1 MNYIVTIDIGSDN
14 IRTVI
19 AQPVDEQPPR
29 IIGVGII
36 PSSGVRRGAI
46 VEIEEVS
53 KSIGKSVE
61 MAELHSGIE
70 VEDAYVSIS
79 GIDLEFMKIKGVVA
93 VGLANGEVVESDV
106 ERAIEASQAINI
118 PLNKEIVHIIPQSFQ
133 LDDQEKVKDPIGMN
147 GVRLEMKGIVI
158 LGGSSN
164 IKNITKCLDNNDI
177 AINGLIAAPLAAA
190 QSVLNKRQ
198 RELGSVLIEL
208 GAGVTSIIVYEEQ
221 EIIDLK
227 IIPIG
232 MGHVTNDIAIGLRTS
247 IDVAEDVKLKY
258 GSALPNEINKDD
270 KINLADLDEEEESI
284 VSRKYV
290 SEIIEAR
297 IEEIF
302 YEVEKELKI
311 IERSALLPAG
321 SILSGGGAYV
331 HGTVDLAKDILKL
344 PAQIGFP
351 AEMSG
356 LTDKVDSPA
365 FNVAIGMLLWAME
378 NDEEGVSNDST
389 SSGSK
394 MSNVAEK
401 SVEIIKGWFKIVK
414 GWFKK
419 FV

>member
-1 MNYIVTIDIGSDN
+1 MNNIVTIDIGSDN

-19 AQPVDEQPPR
+19 AQLVEDQLPR
-29 IIGVGII
+29 IVGVGII

-53 KSIGKSVE
+53 RAIGKSVE
-61 MAELHSGIE
+61 MAELHSGVQ
-70 VEDAYVSIS
+70 VEDAYIS
-79 GIDLEFMKIKGVVA
+79 VGGIDLEFMEIKGVVA

-106 ERAIEASQAINI
+106 DRAIEASQAINI
-118 PLNKEIVHIIPQSFQ
+118 PLNKEVVHVIPQSFQ

-147 GVRLEMKGIVI
+147 GVRLEMKGIAI
-158 LGGSSN
+158 LGGSAN
-164 IKNITKCLDNNDI
+164 IKNITKCLENNDI
-177 AINGLIAAPLAAA
+177 GVNGFIATPLAAA
-190 QSVLNKRQ
+190 QSALNKRQ

-227 IIPIG
+227 VIPIG
-232 MGHVTNDIAIGLRTS
+232 MGHVTNDVAIGLRTS

-258 GSALPNEINKDD
+258 GSALPSEINKDD

-284 VSRKYV
+284 VSRRYV
-290 SEIIEAR
+290 AEIIEAR
-297 IEEIF
+297 VEEVF
-302 YEVEKELKI
+302 YEVEKELKV

-331 HGTVDLAKDILKL
+331 HGAVDLAKDILKL

-356 LTDKVDSPA
+356 LTDKVDGPS
-365 FNVAIGMLLWAME
+365 FNVAVGMLLWAMD
-378 NDEEGVSNDST
+378 NDEDVLSSDGK
-389 SSGSK
+389 SSGGK
-394 MSNVAEK
+394 MGNIAEK
-401 SVEIIKGWFKIVK
+401 GIDTVK
-414 GWFKK
+414 GWLKK
-419 FV
+419 FI

>member
-1 MNYIVTIDIGSDN
+1 MNNIVTIDIGSDN

-19 AQPVDEQPPR
+19 AQLMEDQPPR
-29 IIGVGII
+29 IVGVGII

-61 MAELHSGIE
+61 MAELHSGVQ
-70 VEDAYVSIS
+70 VEDAYVSVG
-79 GIDLEFMKIKGVVA
+79 GIDLEFMEIKGVVA

-106 ERAIEASQAINI
+106 DRAIEASQAINI
-118 PLNKEIVHIIPQSFQ
+118 PLNKEVIHVIPQSFQ

-147 GVRLEMKGIVI
+147 GVRLEMKGIAI

-164 IKNITKCLDNNDI
+164 IKNITKCLENNDI
-177 AINGLIAAPLAAA
+177 MVNGFVATPLAAA
-190 QSVLNKRQ
+190 QSALNKRQ

-232 MGHVTNDIAIGLRTS
+232 MGHVTNDVAIGLRIS

-258 GSALPNEINKDD
+258 GSALPDDINEDD
-270 KINLADLDEEEESI
+270 KINLADLNEEEESI
-284 VSRKYV
+284 VSRRYV
-290 SEIIEAR
+290 AEIIEAR
-297 IEEIF
+297 VEEIF

-331 HGTVDLAKDILKL
+331 HGAVDLAKDILKL

-351 AEMSG
+351 VEMSG
-356 LTDKVDSPA
+356 LTDKVDGPA
-365 FNVAIGMLLWAME
+365 FNVAVGMVLWVIN
-378 NDEEGVSNDST
+378 NDENMMDKNMK
-389 SSGSK
+389 SSGGIIGS
-394 MSNVAEK
+394 VTEK
-401 SVEIIKGWFKIVK
+401 SVDTVK
-414 GWFKK
+414 NWLKK
-419 FV
+419 FI

>member
-1 MNYIVTIDIGSDN
+1 MNNIVTIDIGSDN

-19 AQPVDEQPPR
+19 AQLVDDQPPR

-61 MAELHSGIE
+61 MAELHSGVQ
-70 VEDAYVSIS
+70 VENAYIS
-79 GIDLEFMKIKGVVA
+79 VGGVDLEFMEIKGVVA

-106 ERAIEASQAINI
+106 DRAIEASQAINI
-118 PLNKEIVHIIPQSFQ
+118 PLNKEVVHVIPQSFQ

-147 GVRLEMKGIVI
+147 GVRLEMKGIAI
-158 LGGSSN
+158 LGGSAS
-164 IKNITKCLDNNDI
+164 IKNITKCLENNDI
-177 AINGLIAAPLAAA
+177 EVNGFIATPLAAA
-190 QSVLNKRQ
+190 QSALNKRQ

-227 IIPIG
+227 VIPIG
-232 MGHVTNDIAIGLRTS
+232 MGHVTNDVAIGLRTS

-258 GSALPNEINKDD
+258 GSALPSEINKDD
-270 KINLADLDEEEESI
+270 KINLADLNEEEESI
-284 VSRKYV
+284 VSRRYV
-290 SEIIEAR
+290 AEIIEAR
-297 IEEIF
+297 VEEIF

-331 HGTVDLAKDILKL
+331 HGAVDLAKDILKL

-356 LTDKVDSPA
+356 LTDKVDGPS
-365 FNVAIGMLLWAME
+365 FNVAVGMLLWAMD
-378 NDEEGVSNDST
+378 NDEDVLNNDSK
-389 SSGSK
+389 SSGGK
-394 MSNVAEK
+394 MGNAAG
-401 SVEIIKGWFKIVK
+401 KGVDTVK
-414 GWFKK
+414 GWLKK
-419 FV
+419 FI

>member
-1 MNYIVTIDIGSDN
+1 MNNIITIDIGSDT
-14 IRTVI
+14 IRTII
-19 AQPVDEQPPR
+19 AQLVDEQPPR
-29 IIGVGII
+29 IIGVGVV

-46 VEIEEVS
+46 IEIEEVS
-53 KSIGKSVE
+53 MSIAKSVE
-61 MAELHSGIE
+61 MAELHSGIQ
-70 VEDAYVSIS
+70 VEEAYVSIG
-79 GIDLEFMKIKGVVA
+79 GIDLEFMEIKGVVA

-118 PLNKEIVHIIPQSFQ
+118 PLNKEIIHIIPQSYQ
-133 LDDQEKVKDPIGMN
+133 LDDQEKVKDPVGMN
-147 GVRLEMKGIVI
+147 GVRLEMRGIAI

-164 IKNITKCLDNNDI
+164 LKNITRCLENNDI
-177 AINGLIAAPLAAA
+177 EINSFIASPLAAA
-190 QSVLNKRQ
+190 QSALNKRQ
-198 RELGSVLIEL
+198 KELGSVLIEL

-232 MGHVTNDIAIGLRTS
+232 MGHVTNDVAIGLRTS
-247 IDVAEDVKLKY
+247 IDVAEEVKLKY
-258 GSALPNEINKDD
+258 GSALPGEINEGD

-297 IEEIF
+297 MEEIF

-331 HGTVDLAKDILKL
+331 HGAVDLAKDILKL
-344 PAQIGFP
+344 PSQIGFP

-356 LTDKVDSPA
+356 LTDKVDGPS
-365 FNVAIGMLLWAME
+365 FNVVIGMLLWVID
-378 NDEEGVSNDST
+378 NDNDINNKKNKSSQNKLGTATGEGIET
-389 SSGSK
+389 
-394 MSNVAEK
+394 
-401 SVEIIKGWFKIVK
+401 IKK
-414 GWFKK
+414 WFKK
-419 FV
+419 FI

>member
-1 MNYIVTIDIGSDN
+1 MSHIVTIDVGSDN
-14 IRTVI
+14 VRTVI
-19 AQPVDEQPPR
+19 AQLLEDQPPR
-29 IIGVGII
+29 IVGVGMV

-61 MAELHSGIE
+61 MAELHSGIQ
-70 VEDAYVSIS
+70 VEDAYVSI
-79 GIDLEFMKIKGVVA
+79 GGVDLEFMEIKGVVA
-93 VGLANGEVVESDV
+93 VGLASGEVVESDV

-118 PLNKEIVHIIPQSFQ
+118 PLNKEVIHVIPQSFQ

-147 GVRLEMKGIVI
+147 GVRLEMKGIAV
-158 LGGSSN
+158 LGGLSN
-164 IKNITKCLDNNDI
+164 IKNITRCLENNDI
-177 AINGLIAAPLAAA
+177 VISGLVAAPLAAA
-190 QSVLNKRQ
+190 QSALNKRQ

-227 IIPIG
+227 VIPIG
-232 MGHVTNDIAIGLRTS
+232 MGHVTNDVAIGLRTS

-258 GSALPNEINKDD
+258 GSALPNEINEDD

-284 VSRKYV
+284 VSRRYV
-290 SEIIEAR
+290 AEIIEAR
-297 IEEIF
+297 VEEIF
-302 YEVEKELKI
+302 YEIEKELKI

-321 SILSGGGAYV
+321 SVLSGGGAYV

-356 LTDKVDSPA
+356 LTDKVDGPA
-365 FNVAIGMLLWAME
+365 FNVVVGMVLWVLEHDQDNE
-378 NDEEGVSNDST
+378 NKGGINTGGRISD
-389 SSGSK
+389 
-394 MSNVAEK
+394 VAEK
-401 SVEIIKGWFKIVK
+401 GVDTVK
-414 GWFKK
+414 AWFKK

>member
-1 MNYIVTIDIGSDN
+1 MNNIVTIDIGSDN
-14 IRTVI
+14 IRTII
-19 AQPVDEQPPR
+19 AQLVDDQPPR
-29 IIGVGII
+29 IVGVGIV
-36 PSSGVRRGAI
+36 PSVGVRRGAI
-46 VEIEEVS
+46 IEIEEIS
-53 KSIGKSVE
+53 RAIGKSVE
-61 MAELHSGIE
+61 MAELHSG
-70 VEDAYVSIS
+70 VQVDDAYIS
-79 GIDLEFMKIKGVVA
+79 VGGIDLEFVEIKGVVA

-106 ERAIEASQAINI
+106 DRAIEASQAINI
-118 PLNKEIVHIIPQSFQ
+118 PLNKEIIHIIPQSFQ

-147 GVRLEMKGIVI
+147 GVRLEMKGVAI

-177 AINGLIAAPLAAA
+177 LINGFIATPLAAA
-190 QSVLNKRQ
+190 QSALNKRQ

-232 MGHVTNDIAIGLRTS
+232 MGHVTNDVAIGLRTS
-247 IDVAEDVKLKY
+247 VDVAEDVKLKY

-270 KINLADLDEEEESI
+270 KINLADLNDEEESI
-284 VSRKYV
+284 VSRRYV

-297 IEEIF
+297 MEEIF
-302 YEVEKELKI
+302 YEVEKELKV

-331 HGTVDLAKDILKL
+331 HGAVDLAKDILKL

-356 LTDKVDSPA
+356 LTDKVDGPS
-365 FNVAIGMLLWAME
+365 FNVSVGMILWVID
-378 NDEEGVSNDST
+378 NDDDILNDKIT
-389 SSGSK
+389 GSK
-394 MSNVAEK
+394 MGNVAEK
-401 SVEIIKGWFKIVK
+401 GVSTVK
-414 GWFKK
+414 GWLKK
-419 FV
+419 FI